1 MVQKILHR
9 VTPSIDHTDPPAGS
23 TAGRGARAQNTWT
36 SLVGLLSA
44 VATLALP
51 LIASADSS
59 ELNEVVVTAQRQSER
74 SKDVPIALTAV
85 SADELRDRG
94 IRQAADI
101 TSLVPNMLLNLPW
114 GPEAQPSFVL
124 RGVTT
129 TDYSQ
134 NQSSPIAMYVDEVYK
149 SVGAVQALQVFDME
163 RVEVL
168 RGPQGTLYGKNA
180 TGGAVSF
187 YSANP
192 NLTTTEG
199 YVEAGYG
206 NYNDRS
212 VRAALGVPLVD
223 NMLAARVALYYEDR
237 DGWTR
242 SIVPGVDPLNGVDAL
257 AGRLTILAEPIED
270 LKATLKLSSTR
281 SNGAPYGPHALNNE
295 PAVTGFSGNIPWFD
309 TGAKYS
315 VPKQIR
321 SDSAS
326 LKVEAGLSEHLL
338 LTSISGFDYGRW
350 YTLSDDGGLPITARL
365 DDPNSYFSSVNT
377 FSQELRL
384 ASRRTDILQW
394 LAGLYYG
401 RESVHA
407 IVQYHFFDGYPGSFV
422 TPGGQQLY
430 GFDEYNNFDQLKDSR
445 AAFLNA
451 TFHVTPTVSV
461 RAGVRY
467 TKDKIEITNF
477 YALEGGLTSPSAGYA
492 PSDGTTLW
500 TQTIPYV
507 TGVSNVQYSS
517 LFGPP
522 GGVNAPLE
530 HDNNNTSGKVGIDWK
545 PNDETLIYATF
556 SQGYRGAAF
565 NGQAFNAPAE
575 LTFAQ
580 PEKLDAYEV
589 GTKLEFWQR
598 RASLDV
604 AVFHYNYRNQQFLD
618 TFTLPGGYGT
628 GLRTVNAPKSR
639 VDGAE
644 MEFRA
649 KATEDL
655 ELSGSLGFLHT
666 KYVELQLHGV
676 DLSGNHL
683 IQAPDVSGS
692 LALNW
697 RFLRIDAGDLRLTLD
712 GNWYSRQYFDA
723 QNTQRVSQG
732 SYGIANGRLSFAGN
746 KGSTSGFDVG
756 VWVKNLADRH
766 YIQYAIAQRD
776 PSEGGEGF
784 DYGLVGEPRTFGA
797 DIRYR
802 F

>member
-1 MVQKILHR
+1 MVPQMLR
-9 VTPSIDHTDPPAGS
+9 RATPSLDYIA
-23 TAGRGARAQNTWT
+23 
-36 SLVGLLSA
+36 VLLAALS
-44 VATLALP
+44 TLALP
-51 LIASADSS
+51 PIASADA

-74 SKDVPIALTAV
+74 SHDVPIALTAV
-85 SADELRDRG
+85 SGDELRDRG

-114 GPEAQPSFVL
+114 GPEAQPTFVL

-149 SVGAVQALQVFDME
+149 SVGAVQALQVFDMD

-223 NMLAARVALYYEDR
+223 DMLAARVALYYENR

-281 SNGAPYGPHALNNE
+281 SNGTPYGSHALNNE
-295 PAVTGFSGNIPWFD
+295 PDVTGFSGYIPWFD

-326 LKVEAGLSEHLL
+326 VKVEAGLSEHLL
-338 LTSISGFDYGRW
+338 LTSISGFDFGRW

-430 GFDEYNNFDQLKDSR
+430 GFDQYNNFDQLKNSR

-451 TFHVTPTVSV
+451 TYHVTPTVSL

-500 TQTIPYV
+500 TQTIPYA
-507 TGVSNVQYSS
+507 TGFSYGQYSS

-530 HDNNNTSGKVGIDWK
+530 HDNNNTSAKLGIDWK
-545 PNDETLIYATF
+545 PNDAALIYASF

-580 PEKLDAYEV
+580 PERLNAYEV
-589 GTKLEFWQR
+589 GSKLEFWQR

-604 AVFHYNYRNQQFLD
+604 AIFHYDYRDQQFLD
-618 TFTLPGGYGT
+618 TFALPGGLGT
-628 GLRTVNAPKSR
+628 GLRTANAPKSR

-644 MEFRA
+644 LEFRA

-655 ELSGSLGFLHT
+655 ELSGSLGLLDT
-666 KYVELQLHGV
+666 KYVQLQLHGV

-683 IQAPDVSGS
+683 IQAPNASGN
-692 LALNW
+692 LAASW
-697 RFLRIDAGDLRLTLD
+697 RFARLDAGDLRLMVD
-712 GNWYSRQYFDA
+712 GNWYGRQYFDA
-723 QNTQRVSQG
+723 QNTQRISQG
-732 SYGIANGRLSFAGN
+732 AYAIANGRLSFTG
-746 KGSTSGFDVG
+746 KSGPTSGFDVG

-766 YIQYAIAQRD
+766 YLQYSIAQRD
-776 PSEGGEGF
+776 PSQGGLGF

-797 DIRYR
+797 DIR
-802 F
+802 FHF